1 MSTGFPALGQH
12 IECQGVTVG
21 ILIAVQHC
29 HWSQHMPDAVIVED
43 VTLTRFA
50 HREAIYFV
58 FVIVGYDD
66 FAPLSTAAAQ

>member
-1 MSTGFPALGQH
+1 
-12 IECQGVTVG
+12 
-21 ILIAVQHC
+21 
-29 HWSQHMPDAVIVED
+29 MPDAVIVED

-66 FAPLSTAAAQ
+66 FAALSAAAAQQMRGDILFPVFMAGPA